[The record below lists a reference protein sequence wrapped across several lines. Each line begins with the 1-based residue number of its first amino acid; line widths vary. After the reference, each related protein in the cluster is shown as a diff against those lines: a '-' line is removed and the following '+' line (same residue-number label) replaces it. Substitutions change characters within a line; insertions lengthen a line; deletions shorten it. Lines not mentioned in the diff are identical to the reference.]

1 MLPSTTFMVTSITN
15 SFLKNHIIVVTI
27 MNNEIYYYYYYLQ
40 ASFDPKDQ
48 SSACS
53 KCVVSDNYFYC
64 RIYMMSKREDIPKM
78 VISGTQ
84 L

>member
-15 SFLKNHIIVVTI
+15 SVFFLNHIIVVTI
-27 MNNEIYYYYYYLQ
+27 MNNEIYYYYYLQ
-40 ASFDPKDQ
+40 ASFDPKAQ
-48 SSACS
+48 SFACS

-64 RIYMMSKREDIPKM
+64 RICMMSKREDIPKM
-78 VISGTQ
+78 VTSGAQ